1 MDCAYFKHVE
11 NETKQ
16 GEYKRSQRFC
26 IFCLFFFLQSIYLW
40 VLCGLLFLITQHEI
54 IAACIACI
62 VSLLSKIYFFQPLD
76 LTTKKVIPEIPFDN
90 AQYFPPSRQREEYHP
105 ECPRL
110 QPPEE
115 DAVRGADHGG
125 VVLTGVRPSL
135 EDVGNPRCRYFETT
149 YHKDS
154 VELVNTSMRTASV
167 LDYPSHTGIPKEEDR
182 TQTTQQ
188 CVIKS
193 PLYRDPRSAESPQR
207 ELLRLQ
213 GEATKNGG
221 RHTPTQ
227 GEWAPDQ
234 QLPPGID
241 TPGNLSYEQEGLR
254 VSVLDAHLWMAFNEI
269 QTEMIIN
276 RGGRSVSNIWTAN
289 SFIAV

>member
-1 MDCAYFKHVE
+1 MNINAAKDFDYIV
-11 NETKQ
+11 
-16 GEYKRSQRFC
+16 Y
-26 IFCLFFFLQSIYLW
+26 FFFFKAHTSG
-40 VLCGLLFLITQHEI
+40 LCVDYFFFITQHEI

-62 VSLLSKIYFFQPLD
+62 VSLLTKIYFFQPLD

-110 QPPEE
+110 QPPGE
-115 DAVRGADHGG
+115 DAVRGADHGE
-125 VVLTGVRPSL
+125 VVLTGARPSF
-135 EDVGNPRCRYFETT
+135 EDAGNPRCRYFETT

-154 VELVNTSMRTASV
+154 VDLVNTSLRTAPG
-167 LDYPSHTGIPKEEDR
+167 LDYPSHIGIPREEDR

-193 PLYRDPRSAESPQR
+193 PLYRNPRSAESPQR

-234 QLPPGID
+234 QLPPRID

-276 RGGRSVSNIWTAN
+276 RGGRSVSNIQTAN

>member
-1 MDCAYFKHVE
+1 MLKMKQSRVNINAAKDFVYFV
-11 NETKQ
+11 
-16 GEYKRSQRFC
+16 Y
-26 IFCLFFFLQSIYLW
+26 FFFLQSIYLW

-135 EDVGNPRCRYFETT
+135 EDVGNLRCRYFETT

>member
-1 MDCAYFKHVE
+1 MLKMKQSRVNINAAKDFVYFV
-11 NETKQ
+11 
-16 GEYKRSQRFC
+16 Y
-26 IFCLFFFLQSIYLW
+26 FFFFKAYTSGFCVDY
-40 VLCGLLFLITQHEI
+40 FFFITQHEI
-54 IAACIACI
+54 IATCIACI

-90 AQYFPPSRQREEYHP
+90 AQYFPPSRQRGEYHP

-110 QPPEE
+110 QPPGE
-115 DAVRGADHGG
+115 DAVRGADHGE
-125 VVLTGVRPSL
+125 VVLTGARPSL

-154 VELVNTSMRTASV
+154 VELVNRSLRTASG
-167 LDYPSHTGIPKEEDR
+167 LDYPSHIGIPREEDR

-193 PLYRDPRSAESPQR
+193 PLYRGPRSAESPQR

-276 RGGRSVSNIWTAN
+276 RGGRSVSNIKTAN

>member
-1 MDCAYFKHVE
+1 MDCAYFTHVE

-90 AQYFPPSRQREEYHP
+90 AQYFPPSRQRKEYHP

-154 VELVNTSMRTASV
+154 VELVNTSMRTASG

-213 GEATKNGG
+213 GEETKNGG

>member
-1 MDCAYFKHVE
+1 MWI
-11 NETKQ
+11 T
-16 GEYKRSQRFC
+16 
-26 IFCLFFFLQSIYLW
+26 FFF
-40 VLCGLLFLITQHEI
+40 ITQHEI
-54 IAACIACI
+54 IATCIACI

-90 AQYFPPSRQREEYHP
+90 AQFFPPSRQRGEYHP

-110 QPPEE
+110 QPPGE
-115 DAVRGADHGG
+115 DAVRGADHGE
-125 VVLTGVRPSL
+125 VVLTGARPSL

-154 VELVNTSMRTASV
+154 VELVNRSLRTASG
-167 LDYPSHTGIPKEEDR
+167 LDYPSHIGIPREEDR

-193 PLYRDPRSAESPQR
+193 PLYRGPRSAESPQR

-241 TPGNLSYEQEGLR
+241 TLGNLSYEQEGLR

-276 RGGRSVSNIWTAN
+276 RGGRSVSNIKTAN